1 MPKLVVQ
8 LDDDG
13 YFVGMVEADVSPLEL
28 GVYLIPRGALDV
40 EAPSVPTGKRARWSG
55 DSWDFEDI
63 PADVPS
69 EPIPGDP
76 VSFEEAR
83 LNLIHAVDILARDKR
98 NSIVA
103 DISPAEMASW
113 PIKRAEALAYQSS
126 GLDSDAPNLVVEAA
140 ARETT
145 LADLVAKVLSKAE
158 QLAYIEAQI
167 AGHAGKL
174 QDQLRAVDDGDMVAL
189 DAIDIEAGWPA

>member
-1 MPKLVVQ
+1 MTTKNVCQ
-8 LDDDG
+8 LDENG
-13 YFVGMVEADVSPLEL
+13 YFVGLVEADESPLEP
-28 GVYLIPRGALDV
+28 GVFLIPRGALDV

-113 PIKRAEALAYQSS
+113 PIKRAEAMAYQAS
-126 GLDSDAPNLVVEAA
+126 GLESDAPNLAVEAE

-145 LADLVAKVLSKAE
+145 LADLVAKVLAKAA
-158 QLAYIEAQI
+158 QISYIEAQI
-167 AGHAGKL
+167 AGYAGKL
-174 QDQLRAVDDGDMVAL
+174 QDQINAAEDEQAL
-189 DAIDIEAGWPA
+189 ELIDITVGWPG